1 MRDEGL
7 PLMNDILSFIANL
20 FPNLSKLISDAITG
34 LLHALGVP
42 GDISRIVV
50 FLVMAIISIT
60 VVLLFAPVMMM
71 YMTLAERKVVAR
83 MQDRIGPNRV
93 GPFGLLQPFA
103 DMVKFMIK
111 EDVVPRNVDRVAHTL
126 APILVVIPVVLS
138 FAVLQF
144 GVGMGVV
151 DLNLAILYLLAL
163 GSFSTI
169 GVFMAGFGSNNK
181 FALIGGMRAVAQ
193 IISYEVPQIL
203 AIACIVL
210 LAGSIS
216 LTGIINAQN
225 GLFGLGWFIFYLPIG
240 PIAFIVYLIS
250 STAEVNR
257 VPFDLPEAESELVA
271 GYHTEYSGMKF
282 GLFYLAEFLNTFIV
296 SAIAASLFL
305 GGWQGPGVSAIPL
318 LGVVYFFA
326 KVFFMIFIQLWFR
339 GALPRIR
346 VDQLMNFGWKRL
358 VPITLVL
365 ILVTA
370 ITLPLWRGIMAFLRF
385 LGT

>member
-1 MRDEGL
+1 
-7 PLMNDILSFIANL
+7 MNDILSFIANL
-20 FPNLSKLISDAITG
+20 FPNLSKLISDAVTG

-42 GDISRIVV
+42 GDITRIVV

-144 GVGMGVV
+144 GVGMGAV

-216 LTGIINAQN
+216 LTGIIKAQN

-282 GLFYLAEFLNTFIV
+282 GLFYLAEFLNTFII

-305 GGWQGPGVSAIPL
+305 GGWQGPGVSAVPL

-370 ITLPLWRGIMAFLRF
+370 ITLPIWRGLMALLRF